1 MRRWVKRLFYCIR
14 PGFYLMLAI
23 MVLTVPFCWIL
34 AWILASAIHELGHY
48 AVIKLCGKHICKIRI
63 DWNGATM
70 ETEDLGHVQWLC
82 ALAGPVAGFLLL
94 PFYRWIPRLA
104 VCAFVQSCMNLLPI
118 YPSDGGR
125 ILSGILGFWLPA
137 QIVDR
142 ITAITSMLFIALLAG
157 IALYGFSQYSA
168 RFLIGSC
175 LVVLLV
181 KLRNV
186 RTACK
191 DGRLLVQ

>member
-1 MRRWVKRLFYCIR
+1 MRQWIKQLFHCIC
-14 PGFYLMLAI
+14 PGFYLMLAV
-23 MVLTVPFCWIL
+23 MVLTVPFYWIL

-48 AVIKLCGKHICKIRI
+48 AVIKLCGKHIYKIWI

-70 ETEDLGHVQWLC
+70 ETEDLGRVQWLC
-82 ALAGPVAGFLLL
+82 ALAGPMAGLLL
-94 PFYRWIPRLA
+94 ILFYRWIPRVS

-125 ILSGILGFWLPA
+125 LMSGILCFWLPA
-137 QIVDR
+137 QVVQR
-142 ITAITSMLFIALLAG
+142 ITVIISVVTIALLTG
-157 IALYGFSQYSA
+157 IAIYGLCQYSA
-168 RFLIGSC
+168 KFFIGCCLI
-175 LVVLLV
+175 VLLL
-181 KLRNV
+181 KLRKV